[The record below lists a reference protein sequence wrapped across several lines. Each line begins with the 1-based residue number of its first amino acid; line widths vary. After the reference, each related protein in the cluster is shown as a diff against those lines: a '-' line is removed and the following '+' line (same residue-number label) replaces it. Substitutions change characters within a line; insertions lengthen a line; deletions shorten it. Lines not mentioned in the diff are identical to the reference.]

1 MMKKLSKIVVCVA
14 VAALAACISNDIP
27 YPVVELD
34 ITEIAVEGTSGECT
48 IDRINR
54 TITIPLAETTDIRN
68 VRINGIKYT
77 EGAKASNELKGVFDM
92 RYPQY
97 VTLSLYQDYE
107 WKVVATQSIDRQF
120 RVIGQIGETEW
131 NAERHMATVY
141 RRDDYGL
148 DSVTV
153 TALRFGPTP
162 EYAWDKTAFEDNTG
176 RRKQVDFSKSD
187 YPVTVDVECFGRSEL
202 WRLIVEQKAVG
213 IDFTR
218 VVAGSQVIWLRA
230 LGIDGAETGF
240 RYRIKGTAEWTE
252 AEQSWYTSTG
262 GIIEAV
268 LRHLQPATQYEIIG
282 YAKSSNGDME
292 SDIQTVTTDTLF
304 SLPNASFEEWS
315 VTDDT
320 YYPYSSVEQAWWGTG
335 NPGSKVAGINISTPF
350 SGTLHEGATGKCA
363 QLWSQKASVMGIGKF
378 AAGNCFVGD
387 FAGVVGTNG
396 LVRFGRPYTL
406 RPTSLKGWVK
416 YEQGIIDCVPKTG
429 TGGKTP
435 VEGDPD
441 EGIIYCTIGD
451 WDFNKYGGTAE
462 SPVLVDTRNEATFF
476 SSTNEGI
483 IAYGEIKFTASCDW
497 YQFEIP
503 LEYRSF
509 DRTPTH
515 IIIVCTSSRFGDY
528 FVGSKSSIMW
538 IDDFELCYDYK

>member
-1 MMKKLSKIVVCVA
+1 MKPLCKISIIA
-14 VAALAACISNDIP
+14 AALALIACIKNDIP
-27 YPVVELD
+27 YPVVVLD

-48 IDRINR
+48 IDRLSR
-54 TITIPLAETTDIRN
+54 TVVIPLAETTDIRN

-77 EGAKASNELKGVFDM
+77 EGAKTSNELNGVFDM

-107 WKVVATQSIDRQF
+107 WKITATQTIDRRF
-120 RVIGQIGETEW
+120 KVIGQIGDTEW
-131 NAERHMATVY
+131 DIERHVATVQ
-141 RRDDYGL
+141 RREDYGL
-148 DSVTV
+148 DTVTV
-153 TALRFGPTP
+153 TALRFGPEP
-162 EYAWDKTAFEDNTG
+162 EYSWDGDRFK
-176 RRKQVDFSKSD
+176 RPVDFSNTA
-187 YPVTVDVECFGRSEL
+187 YPPTVDVECFNRSEL
-202 WRLIVEQKAVG
+202 WRLIVEPKEIG

-218 VVAGSQVIWLRA
+218 TAAGSEVIWLRA
-230 LGIDGAETGF
+230 LGVDGAQTGF
-240 RYRIKGTAEWTE
+240 RYRIKGESEWKE
-252 AEQSWYTSTG
+252 AEQGWYTSTG
-262 GIIEAV
+262 GTIEAV
-268 LRHLQPATQYEIIG
+268 LRHLQPDTEYEVVG
-282 YAKSSNGDME
+282 YAKSDSGDKE
-292 SDIQTVTTDTLF
+292 SEIRIIKTGRLF
-304 SLPNASFEEWS
+304 ELPNASFEEWS
-315 VTDDT
+315 VNDDT
-320 YYPYSSVEQAWWGTG
+320 YYPYSSIDKAWWGTG
-335 NPGSKVAGINISTPF
+335 NPGSKIAGINISTPF
-350 SGTLHEGATGKCA
+350 SGTLHDGATGKCA

-416 YEQGIIDCVPKTG
+416 YERGVIDCVPTAG

-435 VEGDPD
+435 GLGEND
-441 EGIIYCTIGD
+441 EGIIYFALGD
-451 WDFNKYGGTAE
+451 WEPARYGGTAE

-476 SSTNEGI
+476 NPNNDGV
-483 IAYGEIKFTASCDW
+483 IAYGEIRFTASCDW

-503 LEYRSF
+503 LEYRDF

-515 IIIVCTSSRFGDY
+515 IIIVCTSSRYGDY

>member
-1 MMKKLSKIVVCVA
+1 MKPLCKISIIA
-14 VAALAACISNDIP
+14 AALALIACINNDIP

-48 IDRINR
+48 IDRLSR
-54 TITIPLAETTDIRN
+54 TVVIPLAETTDIRN

-77 EGAKASNELKGVFDM
+77 EGAKTSNELNGVFDM

-107 WKVVATQSIDRQF
+107 WKITATQTIDRRF
-120 RVIGQIGETEW
+120 KVIGQIGETEW
-131 NAERHMATVY
+131 DIERHVATVQ

-148 DSVTV
+148 DTVTV
-153 TALRFGPTP
+153 TALRFGPEP
-162 EYAWDKTAFEDNTG
+162 EYSWDGDRFK
-176 RRKQVDFSKSD
+176 RPVDFSNTT
-187 YPVTVDVECFGRSEL
+187 YPPTVDVECFNRSEL
-202 WRLIVEQKAVG
+202 WRLIVEPKEIG

-218 VVAGSQVIWLRA
+218 TAAGSEVIWLRA
-230 LGIDGAETGF
+230 LGVDGAQTGF
-240 RYRIKGTAEWTE
+240 RYRIKGKNEWKE
-252 AEQSWYTSTG
+252 AEQGWYTSTG
-262 GIIEAV
+262 GTIEAV
-268 LRHLQPATQYEIIG
+268 LRHLQPDTKYEVVG
-282 YAKSSNGDME
+282 YAKSDSGDKE
-292 SDIQTVTTDTLF
+292 SEIRIIKTGRLF
-304 SLPNASFEEWS
+304 ELPNASFEEWS
-315 VTDDT
+315 VNDDT
-320 YYPYSSVEQAWWGTG
+320 YYPYSSIDKAWWGTG
-335 NPGSKVAGINISTPF
+335 NPGSKIAGINISTPF

-416 YEQGIIDCVPKTG
+416 YERGVIDCVPTAG

-435 VEGDPD
+435 GLGEND
-441 EGIIYCTIGD
+441 EGVIYFALGD
-451 WDFNKYGGTAE
+451 WEPARYGGTAE

-476 SSTNEGI
+476 NPTNDGV
-483 IAYGEIKFTASCDW
+483 IAYGEIRFTASCDW
-497 YQFEIP
+497 YQFELP
-503 LEYRSF
+503 LEYRDF

-515 IIIVCTSSRFGDY
+515 IIIVCTSSRYGDY

>member
-1 MMKKLSKIVVCVA
+1 MKLLCKISVIA
-14 VAALAACISNDIP
+14 TALALIACIKNDIP

-48 IDRINR
+48 IDRLSR
-54 TITIPLAETTDIRN
+54 TVVIPLAETTDIRN

-77 EGAKASNELKGVFDM
+77 EGAKASNELNGVFDM

-107 WKVVATQSIDRQF
+107 WKITATQIIDRRF
-120 RVIGQIGETEW
+120 KVIGQIGETEW
-131 NAERHMATVY
+131 DIERHIAKVH

-148 DSVTV
+148 DTVTV
-153 TALRFGPTP
+153 TALRFGPEP
-162 EYAWDKTAFEDNTG
+162 EYSWDSDRFT
-176 RRKQVDFSKSD
+176 RPVDFSNTA
-187 YPVTVDVECFGRSEL
+187 YPPTVDVECFNRSEL
-202 WRLIVEQKAVG
+202 WRLFVEPKEIG
-213 IDFTR
+213 IEFTR
-218 VVAGSQVIWLRA
+218 AVAGSEVIWLRA
-230 LGIDGAETGF
+230 LGVDGAQTGF
-240 RYRIKGTAEWTE
+240 RYRIRGESEWKE
-252 AEQSWYTSTG
+252 AEQGWYTSTG
-262 GIIEAV
+262 GTIEAI
-268 LRHLQPATQYEIIG
+268 LRHLQPDTEYEVVG
-282 YAKSSNGDME
+282 YAKSDSGDKE
-292 SDIQTVTTDTLF
+292 SEIRIIKTGALF
-304 SLPNASFEEWS
+304 ELPNASFEEWS

-320 YYPYSSVEQAWWGTG
+320 YYPYSSIDKAWWGTG
-335 NPGSKVAGINISTPF
+335 NPGSKIAGINISTPF

-416 YEQGIIDCVPKTG
+416 YELGVIDCVPTAG

-435 VEGDPD
+435 GLGEND
-441 EGIIYCTIGD
+441 EGIIYFTLGD
-451 WDFNKYGGTAE
+451 WDYTRYGGTAE

-476 SSTNEGI
+476 NSNNEGI
-483 IAYGEIKFTASCDW
+483 IAYGEIRFTASCDW

-503 LEYRSF
+503 LEYRDF

-515 IIIVCTSSRFGDY
+515 IIIVCTSSRYGDY

-538 IDDFELCYDYK
+538 IDDFELCYDYE

>member
-1 MMKKLSKIVVCVA
+1 MKPLCKISIIA
-14 VAALAACISNDIP
+14 AALALIACINNDIP

-48 IDRINR
+48 IDRLSR
-54 TITIPLAETTDIRN
+54 TVVIPLAETTDIRN

-77 EGAKASNELKGVFDM
+77 EGAKTSNELNGVFDM

-107 WKVVATQSIDRQF
+107 WKITATQTIDRRF
-120 RVIGQIGETEW
+120 KVIGQIGETEW
-131 NAERHMATVY
+131 DIERHVATVQ

-148 DSVTV
+148 DTVTV
-153 TALRFGPTP
+153 TALRFGPEP
-162 EYAWDKTAFEDNTG
+162 EYSWDGDRFK
-176 RRKQVDFSKSD
+176 RPVDFSNTT
-187 YPVTVDVECFGRSEL
+187 YPPTVDVECFNRSEL
-202 WRLIVEQKAVG
+202 WRLIVEPKEIG

-218 VVAGSQVIWLRA
+218 TAAGSEVIWLRA
-230 LGIDGAETGF
+230 LGVDGAQTGF
-240 RYRIKGTAEWTE
+240 RYRIKGENEWKE
-252 AEQSWYTSTG
+252 AEQGWYTSTG
-262 GIIEAV
+262 GTIEAV
-268 LRHLQPATQYEIIG
+268 LRHLQPDTKYEVVG
-282 YAKSSNGDME
+282 YAKSDSGDKE
-292 SDIQTVTTDTLF
+292 SEIRIIKTGRLF
-304 SLPNASFEEWS
+304 ELPNASFEEWS
-315 VTDDT
+315 VNDDT
-320 YYPYSSVEQAWWGTG
+320 YYPYSSIDKAWWGTG
-335 NPGSKVAGINISTPF
+335 NPGSKIAGINISTPF

-416 YEQGIIDCVPKTG
+416 YERGVIDCVPTAG

-435 VEGDPD
+435 GLGEND
-441 EGIIYCTIGD
+441 EGVIYFALGD
-451 WDFNKYGGTAE
+451 WEPARYGGTAE

-476 SSTNEGI
+476 NPTNDGV
-483 IAYGEIKFTASCDW
+483 IAYGEIRFTASCDW
-497 YQFEIP
+497 YQFELP
-503 LEYRSF
+503 LEYRDF

-515 IIIVCTSSRFGDY
+515 IIIVCTSSRYGDY